1 MKKNEMKH
9 ETEQSEIDQVF
20 LTVENAFDS
29 AIKNLKDKDKLGKIY
44 VWRQRFRQG
53 TLSHKKVEAILKN
66 AGFHKVV
73 EERWMP
79 IELPISETPIIL
91 EEEEVKTKK
100 TKKKK
105 IVEKPIKVEKAVEIV
120 EVETFEKEEVEIFE
134 VILEEAFPI

>member
-9 ETEQSEIDQVF
+9 ETEQSEMDQVF

-105 IVEKPIKVEKAVEIV
+105 VVEKAVKVEKAVEIV

>member
-9 ETEQSEIDQVF
+9 ETEQSEMDQVF

-79 IELPISETPIIL
+79 IELPASETPIIL
-91 EEEEVKTKK
+91 EEEVKTKN

-105 IVEKPIKVEKAVEIV
+105 VVEKAVKVEKAVEIV

-134 VILEEAFPI
+134 VILEEAFPN